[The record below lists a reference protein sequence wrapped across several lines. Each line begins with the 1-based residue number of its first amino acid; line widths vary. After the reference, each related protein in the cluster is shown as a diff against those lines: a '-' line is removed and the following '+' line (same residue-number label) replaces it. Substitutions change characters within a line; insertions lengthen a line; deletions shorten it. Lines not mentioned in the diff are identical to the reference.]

1 MKILRTSDYRL
12 MIDTIKKQDEDLKK
26 AKRLLNDGLSIMKS
40 LKAENDYLKSLIKF
54 QDIDFPNSNEGSKTN
69 IGKIDINDILSN

>member
-1 MKILRTSDYRL
+1 